1 MVGDSGI
8 DPKLVVQLSTTH
20 INTSRMHGTPLEE
33 AIGETTGGCPHIQDN
48 LARWVVSILIQKA
61 REFFPGPANKTRRLL
76 HSEVNVVPNVL
87 SRLVEDRRPAAHLAR
102 EDQAPPLA
110 ATFAETAGHQKVVE
124 TNFFTNRS
132 HISRGRIGAA
142 GIIAKENLLLSRI
155 GFIYSEGSLMK
166 KEEQEIDLDRLCV
179 LARLSLS
186 PEEKEKLGPQLA
198 RIIGYVEQLKEVDVE
213 GVEPMAHAIPLENVF
228 RKDEATPLVE
238 REDYLRNAPASRA
251 GQVVVP
257 KVIEG

>member
-1 MVGDSGI
+1 
-8 DPKLVVQLSTTH
+8 
-20 INTSRMHGTPLEE
+20 
-33 AIGETTGGCPHIQDN
+33 
-48 LARWVVSILIQKA
+48 
-61 REFFPGPANKTRRLL
+61 
-76 HSEVNVVPNVL
+76 
-87 SRLVEDRRPAAHLAR
+87 
-102 EDQAPPLA
+102 
-110 ATFAETAGHQKVVE
+110 
-124 TNFFTNRS
+124 
-132 HISRGRIGAA
+132 
-142 GIIAKENLLLSRI
+142 
-155 GFIYSEGSLMK
+155 MK